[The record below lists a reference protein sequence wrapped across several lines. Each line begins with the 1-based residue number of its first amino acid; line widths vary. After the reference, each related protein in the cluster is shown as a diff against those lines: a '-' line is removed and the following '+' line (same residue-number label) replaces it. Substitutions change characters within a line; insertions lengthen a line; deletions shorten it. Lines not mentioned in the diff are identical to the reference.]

1 MEPRIQPNI
10 PDMMQKL
17 DELYAKEETIM
28 KDIMRLQ
35 GMLDQLQEDK
45 EMIQNLIMYQSNK
58 NSRQRYGK

>member
-10 PDMMQKL
+10 PDMMQEL

>member
-1 MEPRIQPNI
+1 
-10 PDMMQKL
+10 MMQKL

>member
-58 NSRQRYGK
+58 NSRQRY